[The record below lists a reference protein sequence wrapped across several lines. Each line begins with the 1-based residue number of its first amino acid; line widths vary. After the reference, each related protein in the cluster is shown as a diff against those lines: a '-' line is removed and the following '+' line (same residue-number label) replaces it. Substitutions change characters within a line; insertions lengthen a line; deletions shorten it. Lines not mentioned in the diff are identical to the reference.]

1 MAKRNDTSNSPTTED
16 NLINRVITY
25 LGYCVH
31 EFSVK
36 GSKVLLVSMDKSN
49 SDASDYEK
57 YLSKGIETSIGAG
70 GALVAGPIGYKVGKL
85 AGKPLGFL
93 TTGKCSI
100 VVYFSLQENIY
111 CSHIIMTCS

>member
-1 MAKRNDTSNSPTTED
+1 MAKSNDSSNSPTTED
-16 NLINRVITY
+16 NLINRVILY

-49 SDASDYEK
+49 SKASGYEK
-57 YLSKGIETSIGAG
+57 YLCKGIESSIGAG
-70 GALVAGPIGYKVGKL
+70 GVLVAGPIGYRVGKL

-93 TTGKCSI
+93 TTGKCS
-100 VVYFSLQENIY
+100 L
-111 CSHIIMTCS
+111 